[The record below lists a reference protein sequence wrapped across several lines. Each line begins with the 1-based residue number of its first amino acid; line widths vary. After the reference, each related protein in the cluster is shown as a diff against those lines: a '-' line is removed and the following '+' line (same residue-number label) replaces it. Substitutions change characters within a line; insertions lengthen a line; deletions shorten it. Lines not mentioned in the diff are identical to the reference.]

1 LSRIGKLPI
10 AIPKD
15 VKITRDKDTIIVEGP
30 KGKLSERIHPSIKVE
45 IGDQEVNV
53 KRPSDAKYYRALH
66 GLSRALIANMVT
78 GVTSGFKR
86 QLEIIGVGYRAEK
99 AGKGVTF
106 HLGFSHPITIIP
118 PDEVKIELEGG
129 NKITVSGINKQV
141 VGQVASEIR
150 SFRPPEPYKG
160 KGVKYAD
167 EHIRRKAGKTA
178 GA

>member
-1 LSRIGKLPI
+1 
-10 AIPKD
+10 
-15 VKITRDKDTIIVEGP
+15 VEGP
-30 KGKLSERIHPSIKVE
+30 KGKLSEKIHPSIIVE
-45 IGDQEVNV
+45 IGENELVV
-53 KRPSDAKYYRALH
+53 KRPSDVKYYRALH

-78 GVTSGFKR
+78 GVTEGFHR

-99 AGKGVTF
+99 AGKAVTF
-106 HLGFSHPITIIP
+106 HLGYSHPITLVP
-118 PDEVKIELEGG
+118 PPEVTINIEGA
-129 NKITVSGINKQV
+129 NKLTVSGINKQV
-141 VGQVASEIR
+141 VGQIASEIR

>member
-1 LSRIGKLPI
+1 MPI
-10 AIPKD
+10 AIPKG
-15 VKITRDKDTIIVEGP
+15 VKVTRDKDMIVVEGP
-30 KGKLSERIHPSIKVE
+30 KGRLSEKIHPSMKVE
-45 IGDQEVNV
+45 IGDQELSV
-53 KRPSDAKYYRALH
+53 KRPSDVTYYRALY
-66 GLSRALIANMVT
+66 GLSRALIANMIT
-78 GVTSGFKR
+78 GVTTGFKR

-99 AGKGVTF
+99 AGRGVTF

-118 PDEVKIELEGG
+118 PEEVKIELEGG

-167 EHIRRKAGKTA
+167 EQIRRKAGKTA

>member
-1 LSRIGKLPI
+1 MPI
-10 AIPKD
+10 QIPKG
-15 VKITRDKDTIIVEGP
+15 VKVTRDKDMIVVEGP
-30 KGKLSERIHPSIKVE
+30 NGKLSEKIHPSIKVE
-45 IGDQEVNV
+45 IGDQEVSV
-53 KRPSDAKYYRALH
+53 KRPSDVKYYRALH
-66 GLSRALIANMVT
+66 GLSRALIANMIT
-78 GVTSGFKR
+78 GVTTGFKR

-99 AGKGVTF
+99 SGKGVTF

-141 VGQVASEIR
+141 VGQIASEIR

-167 EHIRRKAGKTA
+167 EQIRRKAGKTA

>member
-1 LSRIGKLPI
+1 MSRIGKLPI
-10 AIPKD
+10 KIPKG
-15 VKITRDKDTIIVEGP
+15 VKITRSGLNVVVEGP
-30 KGKLSERIHPSIKVE
+30 KGKLSEKIHPSIKVE
-45 IGDQEVNV
+45 IGENELVV
-53 KRPSDAKYYRALH
+53 KRPSDVKYYRALH

-78 GVTSGFKR
+78 GVTQGFQR

-99 AGKGVTF
+99 AGKAVTF
-106 HLGFSHPITIIP
+106 HLGYSHPITLVPPPEIII
-118 PDEVKIELEGG
+118 DIEGA
-129 NKITVSGINKQV
+129 NKLTVSGINKQV
-141 VGQVASEIR
+141 VGQIASEIR